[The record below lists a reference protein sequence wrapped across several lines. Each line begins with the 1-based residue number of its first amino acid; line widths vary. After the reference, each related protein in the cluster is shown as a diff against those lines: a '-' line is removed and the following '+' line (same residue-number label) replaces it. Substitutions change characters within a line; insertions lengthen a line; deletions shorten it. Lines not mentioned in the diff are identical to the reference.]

1 MEQHLGKNAINRPI
15 VKDAEV
21 VSISTRTLVSILDE
35 YGAPNDIDFLSLDT
49 EGSEFE
55 VIRDFAFDKYSFKV
69 IINEHNFV
77 DENRMAV
84 RGLLLSNGYSM
95 HCELGHDDVYVRSDL
110 AK

>member
-1 MEQHLGKNAINRPI
+1 MKNSIQAEWAGGLEQQVEMLNRPI

-49 EGSEFE
+49 EEASL

-84 RGLLLSNGYSM
+84 KGLLL
-95 HCELGHDDVYVRSDL
+95 
-110 AK
+110 